1 MKIHNCRSCK
11 SKKLDKLFSLGNL
24 FYTGIFHKRIKELKS
39 KEETS
44 NVGKKW
50 TIEEDEKLVQEI
62 KDNKPYEEIALEHKR
77 TITGIKSRVI
87 SNIIYPIYKDI
98 DEEQQEI
105 NIQEIS
111 TEYKID
117 DWMIIKYMK
126 KMKTKPERKKEIK
139 ETKPKTN
146 DNNKQLFEYLQLLE
160 RKMDDINIKL
170 DKLLSKI

>member
-1 MKIHNCRSCK
+1 MM
-11 SKKLDKLFSLGNL
+11 SL
-24 FYTGIFHKRIKELKS
+24 LKS
-39 KEETS
+39 IEETS

-87 SNIIYPIYKDI
+87 SNIIYPLYKDV

-126 KMKTKPERKKEIK
+126 KMKTKPERKIKEIK
-139 ETKPKTN
+139 EKTN
-146 DNNKQLFEYLQLLE
+146 DNDNDNNKRLFEYLQLLE

>member
-1 MKIHNCRSCK
+1 MM
-11 SKKLDKLFSLGNL
+11 SL
-24 FYTGIFHKRIKELKS
+24 LKS
-39 KEETS
+39 IEETS

-126 KMKTKPERKKEIK
+126 KMKTREIEMKTKPERKIK

-146 DNNKQLFEYLQLLE
+146 DNDNDTNKQLFEYLQLLE

>member
-1 MKIHNCRSCK
+1 MM
-11 SKKLDKLFSLGNL
+11 SLGE
-24 FYTGIFHKRIKELKS
+24 RIKELKS
-39 KEETS
+39 IEETS

-87 SNIIYPIYKDI
+87 SNIIYPLYKDI
-98 DEEQQEI
+98 HEEQQEI

-126 KMKTKPERKKEIK
+126 KMKTKPERKIKEIK
-139 ETKPKTN
+139 EKTN
-146 DNNKQLFEYLQLLE
+146 DNDNDNNKRLFEYLQLLE

>member
-1 MKIHNCRSCK
+1 MM
-11 SKKLDKLFSLGNL
+11 SLGE
-24 FYTGIFHKRIKELKS
+24 RIKELKI

-62 KDNKPYEEIALEHKR
+62 KDKKSYEEIALEHKR

-87 SNIIYPIYKDI
+87 SNIIYPLYKDV

-126 KMKTKPERKKEIK
+126 KMKTKPERKIKEIK
-139 ETKPKTN
+139 EKTN
-146 DNNKQLFEYLQLLE
+146 DNDNDNNKRLFEYLQLLE

>member
-1 MKIHNCRSCK
+1 M
-11 SKKLDKLFSLGNL
+11 SLGE
-24 FYTGIFHKRIKELKS
+24 RIKELKS

-62 KDNKPYEEIALEHKR
+62 KDNKSYEEIALEHKR

-87 SNIIYPIYKDI
+87 SNIIYPLYKDI

-111 TEYKID
+111 REYKID

-126 KMKTKPERKKEIK
+126 KMKTKPERKIK

-146 DNNKQLFEYLQLLE
+146 DIDNDNNKRLFEYLQLLE

>member
-1 MKIHNCRSCK
+1 MM
-11 SKKLDKLFSLGNL
+11 SL
-24 FYTGIFHKRIKELKS
+24 LKS
-39 KEETS
+39 MEETS

-50 TIEEDEKLVQEI
+50 TTEEDEKLVQEI
-62 KDNKPYEEIALEHKR
+62 KDKKSYEEIALEHKR

-87 SNIIYPIYKDI
+87 SNIIYPLYKDV

-105 NIQEIS
+105 NIQKIS

-126 KMKTKPERKKEIK
+126 KMKTKPETKIK

>member
-1 MKIHNCRSCK
+1 MM
-11 SKKLDKLFSLGNL
+11 SL
-24 FYTGIFHKRIKELKS
+24 LKS
-39 KEETS
+39 IEETS

-50 TIEEDEKLVQEI
+50 TTEEDEKLVQEI
-62 KDNKPYEEIALEHKR
+62 KDKKSYEEIALEHKR

-87 SNIIYPIYKDI
+87 SNIIYPLYKDV

-117 DWMIIKYMK
+117 DEWLVYKIFKQ
-126 KMKTKPERKKEIK
+126 MKTKPERKIK
-139 ETKPKTN
+139 EVKQKTNDNDN